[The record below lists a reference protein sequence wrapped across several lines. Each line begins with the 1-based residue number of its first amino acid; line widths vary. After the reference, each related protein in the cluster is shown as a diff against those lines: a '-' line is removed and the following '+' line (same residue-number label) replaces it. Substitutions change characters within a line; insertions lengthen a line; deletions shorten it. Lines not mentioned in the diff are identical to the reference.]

1 MTLRGKNIIVTGAA
15 GGIGRAMVKLFVE
28 NGAFVWACARTPR
41 TDSQEFFSSFGD
53 RVEAVYFDLAD
64 ETATTGAM
72 KGIIKEKKTIHGLV
86 NNAGTVSENRLF
98 VMTPMNVI
106 RQIFDVNFFSQVLI
120 TQWVAKAM
128 MRSPESKHS
137 IVNLSSIAAL
147 DGDPGQLEYV
157 SSKAAIIGMTKKLS
171 REFRSSGVNIRVNA
185 VAPGVTETKMIA
197 GMSDDFKRKALAASG
212 AEQAGSPE
220 SIADIV
226 MFLLSDRSDRINGQV
241 IRADA

>member
-1 MTLRGKNIIVTGAA
+1 MLQGKNIIVTGAA
-15 GGIGRAMVKLFVE
+15 GGIGRAMVKLFAE
-28 NGAFVWACARTPR
+28 NGAFVWACARKPR
-41 TDSQEFFSSFGD
+41 PESDVFFSSFGD

-64 ETATTGAM
+64 EAAITEAM
-72 KGIIKEKKTIHGLV
+72 KGIIKEKKPIHGLV
-86 NNAGTVSENRLF
+86 NNAGMVSENRLF
-98 VMTPMNVI
+98 VMTPMSVI

-128 MRSPESKHS
+128 MRSPETEHS

-147 DGDPGQLEYV
+147 DGDPGQLEYT
-157 SSKAAIIGMTKKLS
+157 SSKAAIIGMTKKLA
-171 REFRSSGVNIRVNA
+171 REFRSSNIRVNA

-197 GMSDDFKRKALAASG
+197 GMSDDFKRKALAVSG

-220 SIADIV
+220 SIAGIV
-226 MFLLSDRSDRINGQV
+226 MFLLSDYSGRINGQV

>member
-1 MTLRGKNIIVTGAA
+1 MLQGRNIIVTGAA
-15 GGIGRAMVKLFVE
+15 GGIGRAMVKLFAE
-28 NGAFVWACARTPR
+28 NGAFVWACARKPR
-41 TDSQEFFSSFGD
+41 PESDVFFSSFGD

-64 ETATTGAM
+64 EAAITEAM
-72 KGIIKEKKTIHGLV
+72 KGIIKEKKPIHGLV
-86 NNAGTVSENRLF
+86 NNAGMVSENRLF
-98 VMTPMNVI
+98 VMTPMSVI

-128 MRSPESKHS
+128 MRSPETEHS

-147 DGDPGQLEYV
+147 DGDPGQLEYT
-157 SSKAAIIGMTKKLS
+157 SSKAAIIGMTKKLA
-171 REFRSSGVNIRVNA
+171 REFRSSNIRVNA

-197 GMSDDFKRKALAASG
+197 GMSDDFKRKALAVSG

-220 SIADIV
+220 SIAGIV
-226 MFLLSDRSDRINGQV
+226 MFLLSDYSGRINGQV

>member
-1 MTLRGKNIIVTGAA
+1 MLQGKNIIVTGAA

-28 NGAFVWACARTPR
+28 NGAFVWACARKPR
-41 TDSQEFFSSFGD
+41 PESDVFFSSFGD

-64 ETATTGAM
+64 EAAITEAM
-72 KGIIKEKKTIHGLV
+72 KGIIKEKKPIHGLV
-86 NNAGTVSENRLF
+86 NNAGMVSENRLF
-98 VMTPMNVI
+98 VMTPMSVI

-120 TQWVAKAM
+120 TQWAAKAM
-128 MRSPESKHS
+128 MRSPETEHS

-147 DGDPGQLEYV
+147 DGDPGQLEYT
-157 SSKAAIIGMTKKLS
+157 SSKAAIIGMTKKLA
-171 REFRSSGVNIRVNA
+171 REFRSSNIRVNA

-197 GMSDDFKRKALAASG
+197 GMSDDFKRKALAVSG

-220 SIADIV
+220 SIAGIV
-226 MFLLSDRSDRINGQV
+226 MFLLSDHSGRINGQV